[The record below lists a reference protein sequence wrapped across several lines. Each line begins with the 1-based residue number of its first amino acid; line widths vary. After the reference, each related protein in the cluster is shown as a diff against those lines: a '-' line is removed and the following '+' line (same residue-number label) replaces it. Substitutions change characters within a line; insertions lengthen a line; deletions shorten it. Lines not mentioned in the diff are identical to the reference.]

1 MTLRIAF
8 LLGSGISI
16 PVGLPST
23 KDLTE
28 KIMDGEGIKRETD
41 GTYDLVQAHN
51 GSKKEYIEKVTK
63 FLKRIKVEV
72 DSYYKTKHER
82 EINYEDLYY
91 IASQICDNESGEYD
105 NPAIQAMIEKI
116 IPDIASLFP
125 SKENEHG
132 EIWTL
137 WYISSETTN
146 YIKDVVWHLLIS
158 KKSENLDRLNIFRDA
173 SFDKDIS
180 HLNIFTLNHD
190 TVLEDYLFQNN
201 IKLVD
206 GFDKQENNVRYWNP
220 SLFTQKSSK
229 IRLFKLHG
237 SINWFLFSSK
247 QDNITKIGS
256 IPLNV
261 SCWDIYD
268 SDGQR
273 QYPEPGM
280 GRPCILV
287 GTFNKMLEYTG
298 AIYFELHCQFY
309 HTLQNIDQLVVC
321 GYGFGDKGIN
331 RQIFEWIY
339 SSLKH
344 RVIIIHPNP
353 EILKEKARHVLA
365 KNWDDL
371 VKQQK
376 LILISKKT
384 EDTSW
389 QELKEKL
396 LKE

>member
-1 MTLRIAF
+1 MPLRITF

-16 PVGLPST
+16 SVGLPST

-28 KIMDGEGIKRETD
+28 KIMTGEGIKRDSD
-41 GTYDLVQAHN
+41 GTYCLGQAHN
-51 GSKKEYIEKVTK
+51 GSEKEYIQIVTK

-125 SKENEHG
+125 GKENEHR

-137 WYISSETTN
+137 LYISSNTTD
-146 YIKDVVWHLLIS
+146 YIKDVVWRLIIS
-158 KKSENLDRLNIFRDA
+158 KKPENLDRLNIFRDA
-173 SFDKDIS
+173 FCDKDIS
-180 HLNIFTLNHD
+180 HLDIFTLNHD

-206 GFDKQENNVRYWNP
+206 GFDKPENSVRYWNP
-220 SLFTQKSSK
+220 NLFTQKSCK

-237 SINWFLFSSK
+237 SLNWFLFRSVK
-247 QDNITKIGS
+247 ENIVIERIGS
-256 IPLNV
+256 IPSNI
-261 SCWDIYD
+261 SCWDTYD
-268 SDGQR
+268 PEGQR
-273 QYPEPGM
+273 YTTPGS
-280 GRPCILV
+280 PCILV

-309 HTLQNIDQLVVC
+309 HTLQSIDQLVVC

-331 RQIFEWIY
+331 RQIIEWIY

-353 EILKEKARHVLA
+353 ENLKEKARRALT

-371 VKQQK
+371 IKQRK
-376 LILISKKT
+376 LILISKKI

-396 LKE
+396 LKQ